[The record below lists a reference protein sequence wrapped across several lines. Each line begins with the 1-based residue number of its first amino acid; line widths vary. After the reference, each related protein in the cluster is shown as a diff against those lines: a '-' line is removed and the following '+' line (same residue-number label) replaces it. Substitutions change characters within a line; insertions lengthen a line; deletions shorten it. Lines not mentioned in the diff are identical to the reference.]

1 MERNGFYGEYYRAKD
16 NAFPDK
22 CMIAFG
28 GSVGKFLL
36 SQMMAWE
43 FAAAGMDVLILAYHG
58 EPGLPKLLKDQP
70 VDVIEK
76 AAMWLKEHA
85 FPYRFE
91 SRIYPHLGHF
101 ILPVRPYSS
110 ALFLSE
116 RKYKKEC
123 AAERKQ
129 SWEDTLAFLRAW

>member
-1 MERNGFYGEYYRAKD
+1 MTEKIKPEQRFTMGRDSFFGEYYRAKD

-58 EPGLPKLLKDQP
+58 EPRLPKRYAGQK
-70 VDVIEK
+70 
-76 AAMWLKEHA
+76 
-85 FPYRFE
+85 RT
-91 SRIYPHLGHF
+91 
-101 ILPVRPYSS
+101 
-110 ALFLSE
+110 
-116 RKYKKEC
+116 KK
-123 AAERKQ
+123 RKQ
-129 SWEDTLAFLRAW
+129 YAADVRSSEFRYRNMHPKLI